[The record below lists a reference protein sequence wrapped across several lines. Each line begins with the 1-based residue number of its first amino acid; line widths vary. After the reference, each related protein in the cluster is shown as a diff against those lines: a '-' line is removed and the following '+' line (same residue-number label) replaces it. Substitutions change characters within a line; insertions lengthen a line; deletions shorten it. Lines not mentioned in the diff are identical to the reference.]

1 MKYLKPMNYVRS
13 CLLFGCL
20 FSFKVLASPQVSV
33 EEENIYIYELDI
45 EYINFGETVV
55 VDPLNPTV
63 EVEPLPPT
71 YTPRNNIVER
81 IKNNYS
87 ISPPNGEIPILI
99 QKNSKKFKKVSQCEN
114 HGVKKNELILSV
126 SGGGS
131 SSDNPEMLYMEEL
144 YIALSGNLLYGDKV
158 IMGKEKE

>member
-33 EEENIYIYELDI
+33 EEESIYIYELDI
-45 EYINFGETVV
+45 ENINFGETVV

-71 YTPRNNIVER
+71 YTPRNNTAER

-87 ISPPNGEIPILI
+87 TSPPNGEIPILI
-99 QKNSKKFKKVSQCEN
+99 QKNSKKF
-114 HGVKKNELILSV
+114 LSV
-126 SGGGS
+126 KTMELRKMS
-131 SSDNPEMLYMEEL
+131 LYC
-144 YIALSGNLLYGDKV
+144 LLAEVEVVLIIQRCCIWKNS
-158 IMGKEKE
+158 I